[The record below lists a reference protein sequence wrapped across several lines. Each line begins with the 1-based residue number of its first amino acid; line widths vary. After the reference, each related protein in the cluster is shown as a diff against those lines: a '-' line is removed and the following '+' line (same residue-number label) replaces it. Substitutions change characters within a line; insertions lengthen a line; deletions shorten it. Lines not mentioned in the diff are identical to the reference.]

1 MVLAV
6 ISEHLV
12 GTRYY
17 LFFFFF
23 KYTFSPFLTTTLQ
36 KRPSARAT
44 LRQKPHRSQSWRPPP
59 KSLTKVGD
67 VSHRCHAAGVGRR
80 AASKETQ
87 APQ

>member
-17 LFFFFF
+17 LFFFFLN
-23 KYTFSPFLTTTLQ
+23 THSLHSLQ
-36 KRPSARAT
+36 QPYRSALLQRAT

>member
-1 MVLAV
+1 MVVAV

-17 LFFFFF
+17 LFFPPP
-23 KYTFSPFLTTTLQ
+23 YTFSPFLTVTLQ
-36 KRPSARAT
+36 KRPSAEGNTEAEAT
-44 LRQKPHRSQSWRPPP
+44 QVTGLETTP
-59 KSLTKVGD
+59 KSLTKVRD

-80 AASKETQ
+80 AISKETQ